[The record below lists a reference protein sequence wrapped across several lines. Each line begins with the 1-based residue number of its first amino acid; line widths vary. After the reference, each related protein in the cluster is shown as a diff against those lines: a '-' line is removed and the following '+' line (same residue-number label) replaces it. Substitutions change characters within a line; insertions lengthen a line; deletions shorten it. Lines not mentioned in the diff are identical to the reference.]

1 MTATLPLIAALT
13 DPRRKQYIKS
23 RKQRAERNATA
34 VTFRAPPPRADL
46 RAVLAAAGGAARGG
60 RPGLRGRGRPAG
72 PAVIAL
78 RDWSPAAR
86 AQAGRCAQ
94 SDPRRGEGVWA
105 TSRLREA
112 PASAATS

>member
-13 DPRRKQYIKS
+13 YPRRKQYIKS

-46 RAVLAAAGGAARGG
+46 RAALAAAGGAARGG
-60 RPGLRGRGRPAG
+60 RPGLRAG

-78 RDWSPAAR
+78 RDSSPAAR

-94 SDPRRGEGVWA
+94 SDRRRGEGVRA
-105 TSRLREA
+105 TSRLRNA